1 MTRYTL
7 LLRGTSARDPASEL
21 TVEERVVDIFH
32 EEQLE
37 EWFLCD
43 INPMGQVPVL
53 THPTELSAP
62 MPDSLAITMFL
73 ADRYPSLIPPTHGEQ
88 IHQLLNDLHSI
99 NYFSLSFP
107 GRPQVASGFKA
118 AVLKRLDR
126 PGISQRYLT
135 ALKYKLEVLETDKI
149 GGIQPAKVESE
160 IERTRS
166 LLARIEGYVEPQKGP
181 WVFGLNVPT
190 ALDAHLVVFIARLRD
205 VGRDVLIPTRLGEY
219 ASKAMEMPEW
229 ETLMEDRK
237 TMISL

>member
-7 LLRGTSARDPASEL
+7 LLRGTTARDPASEL

-43 INPMGQVPVL
+43 INPMGQVCQTEQVSQSCQGSGWWLTSSATQVPVL
-53 THPTELSAP
+53 THPTGLSAP

-73 ADRYPSLIPPTHGEQ
+73 ADRYPSLIPPTHGEE
-88 IHQLLNDLHSI
+88 IRQLLNDLHSI

-107 GRPQVASGFKA
+107 GRPQVANGFKA

-135 ALKYKLEVLETDKI
+135 ALKYKLEV
-149 GGIQPAKVESE
+149 
-160 IERTRS
+160 
-166 LLARIEGYVEPQKGP
+166 
-181 WVFGLNVPT
+181 
-190 ALDAHLVVFIARLRD
+190 
-205 VGRDVLIPTRLGEY
+205 
-219 ASKAMEMPEW
+219 
-229 ETLMEDRK
+229 
-237 TMISL
+237 